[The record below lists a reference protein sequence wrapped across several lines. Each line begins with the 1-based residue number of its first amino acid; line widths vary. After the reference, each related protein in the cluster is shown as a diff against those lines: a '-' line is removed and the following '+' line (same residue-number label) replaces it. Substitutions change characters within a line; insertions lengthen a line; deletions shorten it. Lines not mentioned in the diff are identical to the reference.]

1 MPKNDRGTLEG
12 QWMCWRLRKQCVK
25 TCRHDP
31 DDPEKFGQICGHCG
45 EPLDEPNS
53 ECRYRYSAEE
63 KHLLE
68 CPECGTDR
76 HCRNPVENDGDACK
90 YHGGDS
96 LKGVAHPGFVHGERS
111 KYMPT
116 RLIEDY
122 ENFLNHPNKLQVE
135 ESLAVV
141 RSITW
146 ERLRSLDEMGS
157 PAGWI
162 QARKLWERADAASK
176 RGQRDVFGRLFLD
189 LGDVLEKG
197 AAQTSTRDEIRQF
210 IEQERKLVDT
220 QRQIYVDMGEFMTRA
235 MVLGTI
241 DHILR
246 ATKDELSDI
255 EDAQER
261 LSRIAEAV
269 ERIFGRV
276 HSG

>member
-1 MPKNDRGTLEG
+1 MPKNEDG
-12 QWMCWRLRKQCVK
+12 QWMCWRLRKLCVK

-31 DDPEKFGQICGHCG
+31 DDPEKFGQICEHCG
-45 EPLDEPNS
+45 EPADIRNDQTER
-53 ECRYRYSAEE
+53 CRYRYPANRQDI
-63 KHLLE
+63 LE

-76 HCRNPVENDGDACK
+76 HCRNIVEYDGDACR
-90 YHGGDS
+90 YHGGES
-96 LKGVAHPGFVHGERS
+96 LKGLAHPNFIHGERS